1 MENEHEG
8 IVLETGDLEKEGIVL
23 PSVEEKVEEE
33 TETGT
38 NVDTETQTTETQKP
52 KVDEEKE
59 RLLKALNEE
68 RKARKQAEKSNKD
81 FEARIKALEDASQEP
96 QKTTEQE
103 LIENGVDESIA
114 KSIAAAIDK
123 KQSNNSKLVKELADV
138 KFNSSLMEKSKEE
151 GFEDIVDYA
160 DEIKELVD
168 KGLTLEQSYYA
179 VTYDNSKTRNT
190 KSEIERKV
198 EAKLQDNQA
207 RKNIL
212 GNVNNQTGAVPN
224 SKPKLNLS
232 NEEKAIAAMSGMTP
246 EEYAAIK
253 GMNSVKDYQKYNSTK
268 KK

>member
-1 MENEHEG
+1 MENEQEG
-8 IVLETGDLEKEGIVL
+8 IVLETVDLEKEGIVL
-23 PSVEEKVEEE
+23 PGVDEEVGEE

-38 NVDTETQTTETQKP
+38 SQDTETQTTNTNTSEI
-52 KVDEEKE
+52 DEEKE
-59 RLLKALNEE
+59 SLKRALNAE
-68 RKARKQAEKSNKD
+68 RKERKKAEKTSKD
-81 FEARIKALEDASQEP
+81 FEARLKALEEANKAP
-96 QKTTEQE
+96 QKTTEEE
-103 LIENGVDESIA
+103 LIENGIDESVA
-114 KSIAAAIDK
+114 KTIAAAIDK
-123 KQSNNSKLVKELADV
+123 KQKTDSNLAKELADI
-138 KFNSSLMEKSKEE
+138 KFKSTLVEKSKEE

-160 DEIKELVD
+160 DEIKELVN

-179 VTYDNSKTRNT
+179 MTYDNSKTHNT

-232 NEEKAIAAMSGMTP
+232 SEEKAIAAMSGMTP

-253 GMNSVKDYQKYNSTK
+253 GMNSVKDYQKYNSAK

>member
-1 MENEHEG
+1 MDEEQEG
-8 IVLETGDLEKEGIVL
+8 IVLETGDLEQEGIVL
-23 PSVEEKVEEE
+23 PSVDEEVGEE

-38 NVDTETQTTETQKP
+38 NVDTETQTTETTTTEI
-52 KVDEEKE
+52 DEEKE
-59 RLLKALNEE
+59 SLKRALNAE
-68 RKARKQAEKSNKD
+68 RKERKKAEKANKD
-81 FEARIKALEDASQEP
+81 FEARLKALEEANKEP

-103 LIENGVDESIA
+103 LIENGIDESVA
-114 KSIAAAIDK
+114 KTIAAAIDK
-123 KQSNNSKLVKELADV
+123 KQNTNSNLAKELAEV
-138 KFNSSLMEKSKEE
+138 KFKSSLVEKSKEE
-151 GFEDIVDYA
+151 GFDDIVDYA
-160 DEIKELVD
+160 DEIKDLVD

-179 VTYDNSKTRNT
+179 VTYDKSKTHNT

-212 GNVNNQTGAVPN
+212 GNVNNQAGAVAN
-224 SKPKLNLS
+224 SKPQIKLS
-232 NEEKAIAAMSGMTP
+232 NEEKAVAAMSGMTP